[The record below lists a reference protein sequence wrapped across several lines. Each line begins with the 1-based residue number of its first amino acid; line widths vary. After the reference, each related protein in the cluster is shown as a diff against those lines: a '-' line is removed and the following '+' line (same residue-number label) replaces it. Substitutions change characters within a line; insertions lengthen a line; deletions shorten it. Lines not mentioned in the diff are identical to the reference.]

1 LAKNFITGGQNNVGL
16 RVPDHPIA
24 LALLRKFEDLGGQG
38 IAAPSANRFGAVSPT
53 TANAVEEEL
62 GAYFAANDS
71 ILDGGQCEIG
81 IESSIVDFIKLGY
94 KKIDIHSIFLKYSFP
109 DENHN
114 LSLSIANAIKIPSQ
128 DEKIEEMLFE
138 VSIFSEFEPGSTFSS
153 YFLCSKNDFEK
164 FNLEIVNY
172 LNSNLVVYNSEI
184 ILYLES
190 LESYMISIGYEV
202 FNPITCQ
209 ISCSYTLETL
219 PNQWQEILGNELYS
233 DIKNIEKSI
242 LIINKQD
249 CKDLEEELPF

>member
-1 LAKNFITGGQNNVGL
+1 MTFFKINYGNDDDNYDIIFSNNQ
-16 RVPDHPIA
+16 I
-24 LALLRKFEDLGGQG
+24 KKIEEFQEDIKRIFQSKLVSFLEFQKE
-38 IAAPSANRFGAVSPT
+38 INQSSYNWVESA
-53 TANAVEEEL
+53 
-62 GAYFAANDS
+62 
-71 ILDGGQCEIG
+71 
-81 IESSIVDFIKLGY
+81 IVDFIKLGY

-114 LSLSIANAIKIPSQ
+114 LSLSIANAIKMPSQ

-153 YFLCSKNDFEK
+153 YFLCSKNDFKK
-164 FNLEIVNY
+164 FDLEVVNY
-172 LNSNLVVYNSEI
+172 LNSNPVVYNSQI

-190 LESYMISIGYEV
+190 LESYMISIGYKV
-202 FNPITCQ
+202 FNPITYQ

-233 DIKNIEKSI
+233 NIKNIEKSI
-242 LIINKQD
+242 LIINKKD